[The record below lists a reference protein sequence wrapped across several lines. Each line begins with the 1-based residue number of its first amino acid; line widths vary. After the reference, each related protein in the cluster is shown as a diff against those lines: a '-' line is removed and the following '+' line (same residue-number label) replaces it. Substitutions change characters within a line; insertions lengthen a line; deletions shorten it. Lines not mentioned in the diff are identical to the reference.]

1 MKHWS
6 IAVLQLSLVAPLVA
20 CSSSD
25 GASSGGAGASGN
37 GAAGAHAAGGSSN
50 GVSGSN
56 GASGASGAH
65 SGGSAGLGGSA
76 LGSGGST
83 AGSAG
88 VSVGGAGVTAGS
100 AGSSAGGGSATAG
113 NGGSTSSNPGAGAGG
128 SAGVTG
134 GAGAGTA
141 GGAGSTALSVLQYH
155 NTAARDGV
163 YVDAKL
169 TQTAAATLHIDTTFT
184 TPTISGRIY
193 AQPLYLAGAAGKPDA
208 VIVATEANQV
218 YAFNASSGAQLWNK
232 SFGTAVSTG
241 LPCGNI
247 ASGGNT
253 LGITG
258 TPVIDSTTR
267 TLYFDAMTADATVT
281 AKHLVHAVDAD
292 TGAERTGWPVDMNAK
307 AKSGATTFDSLVQNQ
322 RAALTLLGGKLIVPF
337 GGHVGD
343 CQGYHGWLVGIST
356 ADATQV
362 SAWATRAIAGGVW
375 GVAGPA
381 SDGTSVFFA
390 TGNSKATATDGPTS
404 SPATWGD
411 GETVYKFGSA
421 LTLPADSA
429 TTDFFVPSNWAA
441 LDRADQDVGG
451 TAPVLF
457 DVSGATPSKLAIAL
471 GKDGNAYL
479 LNREN
484 LGGRDATAL
493 STLKVTTGVIINAAV
508 AYTTATAT
516 YVVFKNS
523 AKASGCPTG
532 QSGGLSALKIAKA
545 SPPSLSVAWCGG
557 PATNGSPAMSM
568 TSSAGANPVVWV
580 VGSDNKL
587 YGVDGDTGQSVFA
600 GGATALPAVQ
610 SIQTPIIVNGRVF
623 VASNSA
629 VTAYTTN

>member
-6 IAVLQLSLVAPLVA
+6 IAVLQLSLLTPLVA

-25 GASSGGAGASGN
+25 GGSSGGT
-37 GAAGAHAAGGSSN
+37 GAAGNAAGGAHATAGSSN
-50 GVSGSN
+50 AGAGSSGVAGSH
-56 GASGASGAH
+56 A
-65 SGGSAGLGGSA
+65 GGSAGLAGSA
-76 LGSGGST
+76 AGSGGAT
-83 AGSAG
+83 NAGAG
-88 VSVGGAGVTAGS
+88 HGGAGVTAGS
-100 AGSSAGGGSATAG
+100 GGNPVGGGPTAG
-113 NGGSTSSNPGAGAGG
+113 TGGSPSTGAGG
-128 SAGVTG
+128 SAGLAG
-134 GAGAGTA
+134 SAGAGASGGT
-141 GGAGSTALSVLQYH
+141 GSSALSVLQYH

-169 TQTAAATLHIDTTFT
+169 TQTAAATLHIDSTFT
-184 TPTISGRIY
+184 TPTITGRIY
-193 AQPLYLAGAAGKPDA
+193 AQPLYLAGATGKPDA

-247 ASGGNT
+247 ATGGNT

-258 TPVIDSTTR
+258 TPVIDSATR

-281 AKHLVHAVDAD
+281 AKHQVHAVDAD
-292 TGAERTGWPVDMNAK
+292 TGAERTGWPVDMNAT
-307 AKSGATTFDSLVQNQ
+307 AKSGTTTFNSLVQNQ

-356 ADATQV
+356 TDATQV

-375 GVAGPA
+375 GVSGPA

-390 TGNSKATATDGPTS
+390 TGNSKAMASDGPNTS
-404 SPATWGD
+404 PTTWGD

-421 LTLPADSA
+421 LTLPADTA

-441 LDRADQDVGG
+441 LDKADQDVGG

-457 DVSGATPSKLAIAL
+457 DVAGATPSKLSLAL

-493 STLKVTTGVIINAAV
+493 STLKVTTGAIINAAV
-508 AYTTATAT
+508 AYTTPTAS

-532 QSGGLSALKIAKA
+532 QSGGLSAIKIAKA
-545 SPPSLSVAWCGG
+545 SPPTLSVAWCGG

-587 YGVDGDTGQSVFA
+587 YGVDGDTGASVFA